1 MGRSEMTPGQ
11 RRALRAVAKVLDEQA
26 DEEPNR
32 WYAWKKREAAR
43 KAVEASGRAITVR
56 RK

>member
-1 MGRSEMTPGQ
+1 MTPGQ
-11 RRALRAVAKVLDEQA
+11 RRTLRVVAKVLAEQA

-43 KAVEASGRAITVR
+43 KAVEAPSRSGREADR
-56 RK
+56 RPIRR

>member
-1 MGRSEMTPGQ
+1 MTPGQ
-11 RRALRAVAKVLDEQA
+11 RRTLRVVAKVLAEQA

-43 KAVEASGRAITVR
+43 KAVEASGRAITAR
-56 RK
+56 RQ